1 MSKKKIEM
9 KIIRKMLLLLQRGLS
24 DRQIA
29 KELRISRPSV
39 GRYKDKLLKSGK
51 SMDDLL
57 GMDDST
63 LAEIAHV
70 REQNKSQ
77 DSRSVF
83 IENRKE
89 YYLAELNRVGVTR
102 LLLWQ
107 EYIRADCNGFGYS
120 KFCELLAQQ
129 MLPQK
134 ASYHMTYEPGALMM
148 VDFAGDKISYIDRPT
163 GALVECPVF
172 VCVLPYSGYSYTIAL
187 PDEKTPNVVKGLNG
201 SVAYFGGVPLG
212 VKCDNMRTAV
222 VKSSKYEPAFTEV
235 FEQWAL
241 HNNIALFA
249 ARPQKPKDKAMV
261 EKEVLLTYQRLY
273 APLRDKEFFSLEEI
287 NAAFLVQ
294 MNLHHQMHFQNKT
307 ISRTEQFMQLEKEFL
322 NPLPPTP
329 FVIRH
334 KIVATVK
341 MNYHIMVTEDGNQYS
356 VPYKYIG
363 KKVVVN
369 YDTDN
374 VEIFYELERIALH
387 KRSYRKGSYV
397 TSVDHMPLNHQ
408 KIAEQKGWDSD
419 YFLDLAAKTGPHTHE
434 YISRLLKSRPVI
446 QQAFDACKGI
456 FRLGNKYGQQRLEN
470 ASKRALQGDK
480 YNYTTLDNILKNN
493 LDKLLDEQEP
503 DIFRIPDHPNIRGA
517 NAYE

>member
-39 GRYKDKLLKSGK
+39 GRYKNKLLKSGK